1 MSRNG
6 KRNRLPIS
14 QSYLQSYGV
23 PELRNR
29 VSLKRILAA
38 LVILLMAGG
47 ARRAL
52 AGSLSFPATNFAIM
66 NPDTG
71 AIIGQSRYSVESA
84 ADGAILHGVS
94 SFYDGQS
101 DVETGTLQLGVGD
114 GLPKLVEFDHTFYNS
129 DGSIQE
135 RSHADLRSGA
145 STCTNTTGGSRSD
158 SSALLQ
164 FPEDTWA
171 GASVVIPIQHFLRAS
186 DKVLPSLHVFNCAPD
201 PKIFAISMQTDP
213 GAAVWTPYGGQALGV
228 EVRPDFGWLNVII
241 AAFVPKLHAWFDP
254 GNGWA
259 FIGDEAARYYQGTKI
274 MLVKSRGEAS
284 APQLRTNR

>member
-6 KRNRLPIS
+6 KRDRLPVS

-23 PELRNR
+23 PDLGSR
-29 VSLKRILAA
+29 VSRKRILAA
-38 LVILLMAGG
+38 LVILIMAGG
-47 ARRAL
+47 ARHAL
-52 AGSLSFPATNFAIM
+52 ADALSFPPTNFAIM

-71 AIIGQSRYSVESA
+71 AIIGQSRYSVESV

-114 GLPKLVEFDHTFYNS
+114 GLPKLVKFDHTFFNS
-129 DGSIQE
+129 DGSIQA
-135 RSHADLRSGA
+135 RAHADLRSGA

-201 PKIFAISMQTDP
+201 PKIFAISLQTDP
-213 GAAVWTPYGGQALGV
+213 GAAVWTPYGGQALRV
-228 EVRPDFGWLNVII
+228 EVRPDFGWLNIII

-254 GNGWA
+254 GDGWA
-259 FIGDEAARYYQGTKI
+259 FVGDESARYYKSTRI